1 MQFYNS
7 VRAQVLR
14 VHPQSD
20 NRGELMKSLYK
31 YVVDLNH
38 SSIFLNGTAP
48 LLSLFLAAVLAA
60 PAGADQ
66 KMQSHSEI
74 ESVVRGF
81 IVDKIGEEYPSHQI
95 NIGTLDP
102 RLRLPVCEGPLHVF
116 LPPGGRLPGNST
128 IGVSCQS
135 QAPWTVYVSAAVKVK
150 SDVVVIKHSI
160 ARNATITAQ
169 DVMLETRDLSGS
181 EAFIRD
187 PAQAIGKVAKRDLA
201 FSTAITPSMLAAP
214 LLIRRGQQVVIIAT
228 APGMD
233 VRMQG
238 VALNDGAAG
247 ERVQVRNQLSKRIVE
262 ATVIEAGV
270 AQVTM

>member
-1 MQFYNS
+1 
-7 VRAQVLR
+7 
-14 VHPQSD
+14 
-20 NRGELMKSLYK
+20 MKLLYK
-31 YVVDLNH
+31 YVVGLVH

-48 LLSLFLAAVLAA
+48 LLALLLAAVLVA
-60 PAGADQ
+60 PAGASQ

-81 IVDKIGEEYPSHQI
+81 IVDKIGEEYLLHQI
-95 NIGTLDP
+95 DIGTLDP
-102 RLRLPVCEGPLHVF
+102 RLRLPGCEGPLHAF

-150 SDVVVIKHSI
+150 SDVVVVKHSI

-187 PAQAIGKVAKRDLA
+187 TAQAVGKVAKRDLA
-201 FSTAITPSMLAAP
+201 FSTAITPSMLATP
-214 LLIRRGQQVVIIAT
+214 LLIRRGQQVIIIAT
-228 APGMD
+228 VPGID

-238 VALNDGAAG
+238 VALNDGGAG
-247 ERVQVRNQLSKRIVE
+247 ERVQVRNQLSKRVVE